1 MHAESTLNAQSGRE
15 LLVRQQVILS
25 TYWVKQSQEQPRV
38 APQNF

>member
-1 MHAESTLNAQSGRE
+1 M
-15 LLVRQQVILS
+15 RQQVILS